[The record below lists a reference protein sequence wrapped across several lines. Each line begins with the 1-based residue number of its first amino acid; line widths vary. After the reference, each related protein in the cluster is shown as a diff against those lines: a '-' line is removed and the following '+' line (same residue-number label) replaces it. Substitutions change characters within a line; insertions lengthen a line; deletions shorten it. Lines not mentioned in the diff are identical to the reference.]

1 MQIPC
6 SDAKLEFKP
15 ITRKKKK
22 KKNKG
27 IKNFHLLQIKK
38 QNHIPKL

>member
-22 KKNKG
+22 KKKQGNK
-27 IKNFHLLQIKK
+27 KFPPFTN
-38 QNHIPKL
+38 